1 MNSITI
7 EPLQISQNMVI
18 ERVGNGT
25 ATGGT
30 TNYEKLKNLPTL
42 NGKPII
48 GDMVEED
55 PTVSA
60 IPAEDIVRILK

>member
-1 MNSITI
+1 MSSITI
-7 EPLQISQNMVI
+7 EPLNILQNMTI
-18 ERVGNGT
+18 EQTCG
-25 ATGGT
+25 GGT
-30 TNYEKLKNLPTL
+30 INYEKLKNLPTL

-60 IPAEDIVRILK
+60 IPAEDILRILK

>member
-1 MNSITI
+1 MNSFTI
-7 EPLQISQNMVI
+7 QPPQISQNMVI
-18 ERVGNGT
+18 EQ
-25 ATGGT
+25 TGSIGT

-60 IPAEDIVRILK
+60 IPTEDILRILK

>member
-1 MNSITI
+1 MSSITI
-7 EPLQISQNMVI
+7 QPLQISQNMVI
-18 ERVGNGT
+18 KQTKTGI
-25 ATGGT
+25 GGT

-60 IPAEDIVRILK
+60 IPAEDILRILK